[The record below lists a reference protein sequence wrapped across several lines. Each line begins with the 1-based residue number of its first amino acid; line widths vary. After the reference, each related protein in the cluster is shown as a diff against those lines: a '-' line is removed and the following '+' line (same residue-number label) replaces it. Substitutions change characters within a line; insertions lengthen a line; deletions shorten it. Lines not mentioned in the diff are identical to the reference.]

1 MTAPRTQ
8 LEILRF
14 WAPLAATWLMMA
26 AEGPFL
32 AAVIARLG
40 DPAFNLAAYGVAF
53 AFALLVE
60 SPVIMMMSASIALV
74 EDGDSYRR
82 LRRFAHGLSAAMI
95 GVMVVLLLPPVF
107 RAVMEGLVALPPE
120 VARRTH
126 LALLILLPWPGAI
139 GYRRFHQGLL
149 IREGRTRLVAY
160 GTVVRLCTMAA
171 MATGLYVAGGVPGA
185 AVGAA
190 ALSAGVVAEALATRV
205 MCRAAVRRVAAVPP
219 AAGHQ
224 PLSLGRIARFYYPLA
239 LTSLIGLVLQP
250 MLTFFMGRAP
260 SPVES
265 LAVFPVIH
273 ALSFVFR
280 ALGLSYQEV
289 VIALSGRRFEHA
301 AAVRRFALTLAA
313 AVTVGYTA
321 ITATPL
327 ARVWFGGVSGL
338 TPELIAFAI
347 VPALIIVPL
356 PALSVFQSYQRGVL
370 VNARRTAP
378 ATWATALEIGV
389 VALLFPLLTAHF
401 GWAGVVSSGV
411 AFVAGRL
418 AAVVFLVRPTA
429 RATDEVQRAASSGRR

>member
-1 MTAPRTQ
+1 MSGNRTQ
-8 LEILRF
+8 RDILRF

-32 AAVIARLG
+32 AAVIARLA

-82 LRRFAHGLSAAMI
+82 LRRFAHGLSAAMT
-95 GVMVVLLLPPVF
+95 GVMLVLLLPPVF
-107 RAVMEGLVALPPE
+107 RAVMEGIVALPPE
-120 VARRTH
+120 VARRTY
-126 LALLILLPWPGAI
+126 LALLLLIPWPGAI

-160 GTVVRLCTMAA
+160 GTIVRLCTMAA
-171 MATGLYVAGGVPGA
+171 VATVLFVVGGLPGA

-190 ALSAGVVAEALATRV
+190 ALSAGVVAEAIATRV
-205 MCRAAVRRVAAVPP
+205 MCRGAVRRVAASAP
-219 AAGHQ
+219 AAPE
-224 PLSLGRIARFYYPLA
+224 PLSLGRIMGFYYPLA
-239 LTSLIGLVLQP
+239 LTSLIGLMLQP

-301 AAVRRFALTLAA
+301 APVRRFALALAV
-313 AVTVGYTA
+313 AVTGGYA
-321 ITATPL
+321 VITATPL
-327 ARVWFGGVSGL
+327 AVVWFGGVSGL

-347 VPALIIVPL
+347 VAALIIIPL
-356 PALSVFQSYQRGVL
+356 PALTVLQSWQRGVL

-389 VALLFPLLTAHF
+389 VATLFPLLTARF
-401 GWAGVVSSGV
+401 GWTGVVSSGV
-411 AFVAGRL
+411 AFVIGRL

-429 RATDEVQRAASSGRR
+429 RAMDAVRRAARGVQR